1 MSLPIT
7 AIVITAIITITG
19 ITLIKIGVNKHPGLM
34 RKAILLT
41 GSSLLGIPVFTVL
54 HNLLYAGAELATI
67 AFLKTICEI
76 LYVSFFLLLVI
87 VCPVGFIAGII
98 WIILIVR
105 GYTKGGQFNG
115 N

>member
-1 MSLPIT
+1 MAIAFLTI
-7 AIVITAIITITG
+7 AIVIGLAG
-19 ITLIKIGVNKHPGLM
+19 IALIWIGIKKHPGLM

-41 GSSLLGIPVFTVL
+41 GSSLLGIPVFSVL
-54 HNLLYAGAELATI
+54 HNLLYAGAELATVDWLI
-67 AFLKTICEI
+67 STCEFLH
-76 LYVSFFLLLVI
+76 VFFFLLSVI